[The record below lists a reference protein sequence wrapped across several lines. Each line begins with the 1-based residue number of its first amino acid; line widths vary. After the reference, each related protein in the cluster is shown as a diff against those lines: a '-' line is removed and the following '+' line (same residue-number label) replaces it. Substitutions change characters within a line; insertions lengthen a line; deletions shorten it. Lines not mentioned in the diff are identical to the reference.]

1 MVGKGAKGEFI
12 FASTTNMLYIYIHIY
27 IYMGML

>member
-1 MVGKGAKGEFI
+1 MVGKGATGEFI

-27 IYMGML
+27 IHMGML